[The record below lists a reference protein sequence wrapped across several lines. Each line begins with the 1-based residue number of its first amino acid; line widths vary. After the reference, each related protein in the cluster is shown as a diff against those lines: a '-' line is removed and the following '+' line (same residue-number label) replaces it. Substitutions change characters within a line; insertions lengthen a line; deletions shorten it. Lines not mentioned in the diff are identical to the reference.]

1 MIEPLAEDASAI
13 TSAIPRVSAH
23 RSALRTNERT
33 YFECDSL
40 AFVAGRCGLAVTTA
54 AAGSLQQVVALA
66 HPARSAGRRMA
77 FAASPLPIGPGP
89 AMPVSSLRC
98 EVRVQ
103 KNF

>member
-54 AAGSLQQVVALA
+54 AAGHCNKLLHWRIRLAALA
-66 HPARSAGRRMA
+66 A
-77 FAASPLPIGPGP
+77 
-89 AMPVSSLRC
+89 
-98 EVRVQ
+98 
-103 KNF
+103 